1 MLRLNTACASLA
13 SRQQLKRAHRKAR
26 RRGSARKK
34 FSRTARSLA
43 CLLAHAECNR
53 NKIGYAFL
61 APTASET
68 RPCLPCRAVPG
79 GKVRVGRH
87 PTSSPSPGDSPSVGC
102 RCAAAPGG
110 IMNIFDTAMAGPSG
124 RNGVCLFRQLAE
136 LPRSLRRGL
145 TRLPGVP
152 MCGVLTYPHLGLFLT
167 RLHSD
172 QVNLTTRCGD

>member
-34 FSRTARSLA
+34 FS
-43 CLLAHAECNR
+43 
-53 NKIGYAFL
+53 
-61 APTASET
+61 
-68 RPCLPCRAVPG
+68 RAVPG